1 MVAHPIESVVVDAT
15 QVGKAAFRAYVKAR
29 TRLFVVDAAEAN
41 GTDLTGQTGGIY
53 VGDLAA
59 DFDFVAGDT
68 TTADDGY
75 YWLVDDVGNRFRRR
89 ERSGRALTV
98 YSADFSVA
106 AEDRHAINDKA
117 GSGCVVTLPAAADH
131 AERRITLTNHQA
143 QTLASATSNVV
154 PRAGGAAGTA
164 ILSAAAGAWAELV
177 SDGTNWLI
185 VAGS

>member
-1 MVAHPIESVVVDAT
+1 MVAHPIDGVVVDNS

-41 GTDLTGQTGGIY
+41 GMDLTGQTGGIY

-59 DFDFVAGDT
+59 EFDFVAGDT

-89 ERSGRALTV
+89 ERSGRATSV
-98 YSADFSVA
+98 YTGDFAVA
-106 AEDRHAINDKA
+106 EGDRGAINNKA
-117 GSGCVVTLPAAADH
+117 GSGCVVTLPSAADH
-131 AERRITLTNHQA
+131 EERRITLTNWQA
-143 QTLASATSNVV
+143 QTLASAASNVV
-154 PRAGGAAGTA
+154 PRVGGAAGTA
-164 ILSAAAGAWAELV
+164 ILSATDGAWAELV